1 MSALR
6 DHVTDYLRLRRAL
19 GFKLEREG
27 QLLSQ
32 LLSYLDAVGAAALTS
47 QLAIA
52 CARAGQS
59 AAEPLGEEVG
69 GCL

>member
-6 DHVTDYLRLRRAL
+6 GHVASYLNLRRAL

-32 LLSYLDAVGAAALTS
+32 WSPTS
-47 QLAIA
+47 RRS
-52 CARAGQS
+52 AR
-59 AAEPLGEEVG
+59 PR
-69 GCL
+69 